1 MSKRIFSLCC
11 FVMLGLAVAPRVSF
25 ATTVTLY
32 VEPSSGSPYEFSING
47 SSKITDLSCLNDQ
60 RQINTYESWTA
71 TTENLWS
78 MISDPTHNPTD
89 GTMTLTELKED
100 AFLDSLYGSNTTTN
114 QEIQDA
120 IWTILD
126 RGLGKIGSNSYDF
139 TGVSGQTEDNAVQQD
154 VANALGSLTNSM
166 YDTSAFYSEF
176 TFYAPVAG
184 TYHNDRNGGIPQEFL
199 GYSPATPEP
208 SSLILLGTGIMGLA
222 GALRRRSTADKR
234 T

>member
-1 MSKRIFSLCC
+1 MSKKIFSLCC
-11 FVMLGLAVAPRVSF
+11 FVMLGFAAAPRMSF

-89 GTMTLTELKED
+89 GTMTVTELKED
-100 AFLDSLYGSNTTTN
+100 AYLDSLYGSNTTTN

-126 RGLGKIGSNSYDF
+126 QVTEHNSNYVYTGL
-139 TGVSGQTEDNAVQQD
+139 SGNTEDNAVKTD
-154 VANALGSLTNSM
+154 VANAIASMTNSM

-176 TFYAPVAG
+176 TFYAPV
-184 TYHNDRNGGIPQEFL
+184 TSKPYYDDRNGGIPQEFL
-199 GYSPATPEP
+199 GYKCITPDP
-208 SSLILLGTGIMGLA
+208 SSLILLGTGIAGLA
-222 GALRRRSTADKR
+222 RGLRRRMKASKQA
-234 T
+234 